1 MEFRDACIY
10 GLINI
15 YSDKYLKLA
24 DVFMCLLL
32 KEHNHTDTQ
41 TALHVCFYIYKL
53 NGLHVQWAKCLQM
66 NLSE

>member
-24 DVFMCLLL
+24 DVSTI
-32 KEHNHTDTQ
+32 KRTHIDTQ
-41 TALHVCFYIYKL
+41 TALHVCFYIPIYVYKL